1 MSYGSV
7 IILSQAESIM
17 SFNFLRNAQPL
28 VADAGRIAKMAGQ
41 LLTRN
46 SLPYQFKEHRNGH
59 QGK

>member
-17 SFNFLRNAQPL
+17 SFDFLRNAQPL
-28 VADAGRIAKMAGQ
+28 VADGGGIARMAGQ

-46 SLPYQFKEHRNGH
+46 SLPYQSKEHRNGH
-59 QGK
+59 QCK

>member
-1 MSYGSV
+1 MPYGSV

-17 SFNFLRNAQPL
+17 SFDFLRSAEPL
-28 VADAGRIAKMAGQ
+28 VAESGRITKMARQ

-59 QGK
+59 QCK